1 MGYGMWGKTW
11 PARKAVDGN
20 IDPNMG
26 HHHCAWAQGEGP
38 LTCAWKID
46 LEDFYDIDKI
56 TLYANNRE
64 CIELE
69 NMHGTN
75 TTGIKT
81 SILIGL

>member
-1 MGYGMWGKTW
+1 MGKQNT
-11 PARKAVDGN
+11 ARKAVDGN
-20 IDPNMG
+20 IDPEMG

-38 LTCAWKID
+38 LSSSWKID
-46 LEDFYDIDKI
+46 LEDVFDIDTI
-56 TLYANNRE
+56 ILYATNRE

-69 NMHGTN
+69 NIDDIS